1 MCHAIAVVKYR
12 VGETAQVKIE
22 TPDELAER
30 SAALE
35 QNPEVLEYRIYVAAG
50 KRVRV
55 TAWEDRP

>member
-22 TPDELAER
+22 TPEELAER
-30 SAALE
+30 TESLE
-35 QNPEVLEYRIYVAAG
+35 VNPEVLEYRIYVAAG

-55 TAWEDRP
+55 TAWEDRA

>member
-1 MCHAIAVVKYR
+1 MCYAIAVVKYR

-22 TPDELAER
+22 TPEELAER
-30 SAALE
+30 AEALE
-35 QNPEVLEYRIYVAAG
+35 QNAEVLEYRLYTATG